1 MKKRYRRYGATI
13 LLLTILVSLSGC
25 TTIDKIEKK
34 LGWKTEYFQYLSS
47 DNVEQVS
54 IQSTRDLGFKFIV
67 TEEATKREIYN
78 FLSKAQ
84 ISETK
89 NPLDPD
95 YIIEFDLGDEVQKF
109 YFVVDNDGGNFY
121 NDSGIYT
128 VSESLVDS
136 VIQNLSFTRKP
147 KYFESI
153 YFDSIEEVLKTV
165 KNSLENKDV
174 SVGVNIQGDVECLK
188 YVYSDDIQYF
198 LKNARKIFNNVDMV
212 QNNAGDFQVVLTV
225 KNRGFNTTTYKTAI
239 TVANKEENTE
249 HTYYIVAYYEYK
261 KWNVTVSEADI
272 KPNDW

>member
-25 TTIDKIEKK
+25 TIIDKIEKN

-239 TVANKEENTE
+239 TVSNKEENTE

>member
-25 TTIDKIEKK
+25 TIIDKIEKK

>member
-1 MKKRYRRYGATI
+1 M
-13 LLLTILVSLSGC
+13 
-25 TTIDKIEKK
+25 
-34 LGWKTEYFQYLSS
+34 
-47 DNVEQVS
+47 
-54 IQSTRDLGFKFIV
+54 
-67 TEEATKREIYN
+67 
-78 FLSKAQ
+78 
-84 ISETK
+84 
-89 NPLDPD
+89 
-95 YIIEFDLGDEVQKF
+95 
-109 YFVVDNDGGNFY
+109 
-121 NDSGIYT
+121 
-128 VSESLVDS
+128 SESLVDS

-239 TVANKEENTE
+239 TVSNKEENTE